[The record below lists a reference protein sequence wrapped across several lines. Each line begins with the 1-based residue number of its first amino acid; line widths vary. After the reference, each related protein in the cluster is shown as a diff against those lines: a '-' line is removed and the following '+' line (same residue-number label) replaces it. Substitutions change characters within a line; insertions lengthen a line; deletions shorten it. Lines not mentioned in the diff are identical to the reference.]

1 MSQSTHTASATSPMK
16 VASASLI
23 GTTVEYYD
31 FFIYGTAAALVFPK
45 LFFPNTS
52 PLIGALLSFAT
63 LGVGFLAR
71 PVGGIVFGHFGDRVG
86 RKKMLVISLV
96 TMGLATTLMGLMP
109 SYAVIGIAA
118 PILLTL
124 LRLVQGFA
132 VGRRVGRRH
141 PDGRRAR
148 TARSTRLLRRL
159 PADGRPGR
167 CRPGHDRVLPREPA
181 RPRAAF
187 LAWGWRIPFLLSAVL
202 VLVGLVIRL
211 SIAESPEFEK
221 VREAAVEVKMPIA
234 EAFRRHPKE
243 IFLVAGTYLSQGVL
257 AYITMSYLV
266 SYGTTQLEA
275 SPRPQCPHGR
285 LRRRGHRHDPL
296 PGVRLA
302 GRPLGPQDDL
312 PARRRAHAGEHH
324 PRRSPLINTGNAF
337 AFGTALVLIF
347 GIAMAPA
354 GGVTGSLF
362 SMIFTPEVRYS
373 GASIGY
379 TISQV
384 CRRRVRPADRHRPLR
399 DQRLERPGRD
409 LPAGRLR
416 DLGGLRAAAARQ
428 ARQGR
433 PAHGPPARRRRMTTP
448 ARPAATD
455 ESRTTVPTM
464 LAARLHEI
472 GKPMQLEQVPIP
484 TPRPTDVVVQ
494 VKACNVVPNL
504 KNVLAT
510 YAEWFPYLPL
520 PQLPAIF
527 GLDSAGVVTAGR
539 RPGPRRRGR

>member
-31 FFIYGTAAALVFPK
+31 FFIYGTAAALVFPT

-132 VGRRVGRRH
+132 VGGEWGGATLMAVEHAPPGRRGFFGAF
-141 PDGRRAR
+141 PQMGA
-148 TARSTRLLRRL
+148 
-159 PADGRPGR
+159 PAGVGLATIAFYLVSQLDP
-167 CRPGHDRVLPREPA
+167 
-181 RPRAAF
+181 AAF

-243 IFLVAGTYLSQGVL
+243 IVLVAGTYLSQGVL

-266 SYGTTQLEA
+266 SYGTTQLKIARPSVLMGVFVAAVVATILYPVFGSLADRWGRKTTYLLGAVLMLA
-275 SPRPQCPHGR
+275 SII
-285 LRRRGHRHDPL
+285 
-296 PGVRLA
+296 PGFA
-302 GRPLGPQDDL
+302 
-312 PARRRAHAGEHH
+312 
-324 PRRSPLINTGNAF
+324 LINTGDAF

-362 SMIFTPEVRYS
+362 SMVFTPEVRYS

-384 CRRRVRPADRHRPLR
+384 AGAAFAPLIATA
-399 DQRLERPGRD
+399 LFAINGSSGPVVIYLLVVCVISVVSVLLLPGRLGKAD
-409 LPAGRLR
+409 PLTGLQPAV
-416 DLGGLRAAAARQ
+416 AA
-428 ARQGR
+428 
-433 PAHGPPARRRRMTTP
+433 
-448 ARPAATD
+448 
-455 ESRTTVPTM
+455 
-464 LAARLHEI
+464 
-472 GKPMQLEQVPIP
+472 
-484 TPRPTDVVVQ
+484 
-494 VKACNVVPNL
+494 
-504 KNVLAT
+504 
-510 YAEWFPYLPL
+510 
-520 PQLPAIF
+520 
-527 GLDSAGVVTAGR
+527 
-539 RPGPRRRGR
+539 